1 MAQTVSTATRAADLH
16 TFLEEYERD
25 YPQEVVHVE
34 RPLDAEWELTALC
47 AKLEKEKRF
56 PVIICHNVVVDGQR
70 AEMPLMTFLMSSRL
84 RLARAFGAD
93 VRTVG
98 RACFERA
105 QQPRPPVVVPR
116 EDAPVKQVV
125 ETGAAVDVRR
135 FPAPRHHAQDPG
147 RYITGG
153 FVQTFNRET
162 RRDNCSMQRGWLAGR
177 DEIRVLIGL
186 PSHNN
191 VNLRQYEAAGEDMPV
206 AYWIGH
212 HPLVQLGAQLHVGPA
227 DSHFETA
234 GGLLGAPL
242 RLVASETLGG
252 DFLVPADAEVVIEGY
267 VPHGQRKP
275 EGPFGE
281 YTRYVGPQRWCPFI
295 KVTAVTYRRDAIWDD
310 VMVGHTHWI
319 SLLTN
324 EGQLFRDIS
333 RVVPGLRAVYCPMA
347 GCAAHVYVQ
356 IRKTRRGQGRL
367 AATAALTAGAK
378 HAFVFDDDVDIFDEK
393 QVLQALAWRFQ
404 GDRDLVVVPRV
415 NGTTLDPSGD
425 QGVATRLGFD
435 CTKPVNEPFAQLL
448 SVPSEVSS
456 RIDPAEIIGRARL
469 DAVPVEPWG

>member
-1 MAQTVSTATRAADLH
+1 MPTSVATAKQTQDLH
-16 TFLEEYERD
+16 TFLQAYESD
-25 YPQEVVHVE
+25 YPEEVIHIE
-34 RPLDAEWELTALC
+34 RPIDAEWELTALVS
-47 AKLEKEKRF
+47 KLEQEKRF
-56 PVIICHNVVVDGQR
+56 PLILCHNVIVDGR
-70 AEMPLMTFLMSSRL
+70 RVEMPLMTFLMASRL
-84 RLARAFGAD
+84 RMARAFESD

-105 QQPRPPVVVPR
+105 QNRQQPVVVPQD
-116 EDAPVKQVV
+116 EAPVKQVI
-125 ETGAAVDVRR
+125 ETGAQVDVRR

-153 FVQTFNRET
+153 FLQTFNRET
-162 RRDNCSMQRGWLAGR
+162 GRDNCSMQRGWIAGR
-177 DEIRVLIGL
+177 DEIRVLIGIQ
-186 PSHNN
+186 SHNAF
-191 VNLRQYEAAGEDMPV
+191 NLRGYEQAAEDMPV

-212 HPLVQLGAQLHVGPA
+212 HPRVQLGAQMHVGPE

-234 GGLLGAPL
+234 GGVLGAPL
-242 RLVASETLGG
+242 RLVASETLGA

-324 EGQLFRDIS
+324 EGQLYRDIG
-333 RVVPGLRAVYCPMA
+333 RVVPGLKAVYCPMA
-347 GCAAHVYVQ
+347 GCAAHAYIQ
-356 IRKTRRGQGRL
+356 IRKTQRGQGRM
-367 AATAALTAGAK
+367 AATAAITAGAK
-378 HAFVFDDDVDIFDEK
+378 HAFVFDEDVDIFDEK
-393 QVLQALAWRFQ
+393 QVLQAIAWRLQ
-404 GDRDLVVVPRV
+404 GDRDVIIVPAL
-415 NGTTLDPSGD
+415 NGSTLDPSSDHGISS
-425 QGVATRLGFD
+425 RIGFD
-435 CTKPVNEPFAQLL
+435 CTKPVNAPFAELL
-448 SVPSEVSS
+448 SVPSEVAS

-469 DAVPVEPWG
+469 DSVPVEPWG